1 MRRLST
7 MNRTRAAVRDA
18 TPGVE
23 ERLAATVDPFARPA
37 TRMAER
43 RLFVVEAVEDV
54 KLIAHRFARA
64 AVALEQEIG
73 GERSVRQ
80 TMRRR
85 EDFIAV
91 VFLDV

>member
-1 MRRLST
+1 
-7 MNRTRAAVRDA
+7 MNCAKTAVRDA

-37 TRMAER
+37 ARMAER

-54 KLIAHRFARA
+54 KLIAHRFARG

-73 GERSVRQ
+73 CERSVRQ

-91 VFLDV
+91 VFLNV